1 MMSYAQLASSDGGAR
16 RRMMPLLLPMCVA
29 AAIFGSLNLAWATAR
44 RSRELD
50 GASQFRSLQPPS
62 ALASSEHMD
71 DAELRWIE
79 VAESALDGRY
89 DTSPGRVAP
98 DEEVVALLDSM
109 PDNNFGNV
117 QCTEVSYALCD
128 VSTCT
133 LASDVG
139 VAICGCISKRASASD
154 TASLAVGWASGL
166 LARADPYVQW
176 LRELN
181 TTWHDT
187 QGTGDDEALAT
198 VESYIC
204 PYLRDAR
211 LWGAIGA
218 KRISLFGS
226 DSPQVDDATETVE
239 ACADTVGAN
248 CQGAP
253 CFDVAY
259 DGVFNVTCLCQ
270 RTERDTQYVTRSTM
284 SDGASSF
291 SCSDINSTHCGV
303 VSGTAYPEEWGVV
316 SRQIEV
322 ITENYA
328 SLLVDSD
335 PGKCPATA

>member
-1 MMSYAQLASSDGGAR
+1 MRDEQCTSSDGGAR
-16 RRMMPLLLPMCVA
+16 RRMMPLLLPVGMA
-29 AAIFGSLNLAWATAR
+29 AAIFGSLNLGWATAR
-44 RSRELD
+44 RSQELD
-50 GASQFRSLQPPS
+50 GASQLQSLQPPS
-62 ALASSEHMD
+62 ALAAELTD
-71 DAELRWIE
+71 DAELS
-79 VAESALDGRY
+79 VMDAATPALAGGY
-89 DTSPGRVAP
+89 DTGFGRAAP
-98 DEEVVALLDSM
+98 DEEVVALLDLM
-109 PDNNFGNV
+109 TDNKFGNV
-117 QCTEVSYALCD
+117 QCTDVSYALCD

-139 VAICGCISKRASASD
+139 VAMCGCISKRASASD
-154 TASLAVGWASGL
+154 TASLAVGWSSGL

-176 LRELN
+176 LRDLN
-181 TTWHDT
+181 TTWHNAA
-187 QGTGDDEALAT
+187 QGTGDDDALAT
-198 VESYIC
+198 VEAGIC

-270 RTERDTQYVTRSTM
+270 RTERDTQYVTRSTT

-303 VSGTAYPEEWGVV
+303 VSSTAYPEEWGVV